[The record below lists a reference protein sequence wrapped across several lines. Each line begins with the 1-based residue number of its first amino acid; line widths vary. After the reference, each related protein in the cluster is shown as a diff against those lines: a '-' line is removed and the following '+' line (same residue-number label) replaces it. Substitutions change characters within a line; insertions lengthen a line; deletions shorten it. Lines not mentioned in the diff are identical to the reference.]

1 VARPDRGVNDGYPT
15 DPAIRQ
21 TDRVADIDWS
31 VRAHQAERAI
41 TRRHLRRLAGV
52 LPGTRLGRIRW
63 PRRTPIAPFPWH
75 YWWQAHLLDCLVDA
89 QQRDPGERRGR
100 TIAAVTRSVRLHNAG
115 SWINRYYDDIA
126 WFGLAVHRAGPL
138 AGRSGAS
145 ALAAI
150 TTQLGR
156 GWTEHG
162 GGGIWWRR
170 GDNSKNAPA
179 NGPAAILLA
188 RTGQVEFAVAIADWM
203 SETLVDPETG
213 LVHDGV
219 RIGPDGDVSE
229 VDRRIFSYC
238 QGVHL
243 GACVE
248 LAHRDGHQRWT
259 DRAVAVVD
267 AMRLRMA
274 RPDGVLP
281 GVGGG
286 DGGLFAGIT
295 ARYLA
300 DAALRRPE
308 LADAASELVLASA
321 AAAWDGRLEVDG
333 EPVFSADWRTPA
345 PHPRPG
351 LPEADLSVQLGGWM
365 LVEAAARVQRGC

>member
-213 LVHDGV
+213 LVH
-219 RIGPDGDVSE
+219 E
-229 VDRRIFSYC
+229 VQTADRR
-238 QGVHL
+238 V
-243 GACVE
+243 
-248 LAHRDGHQRWT
+248 RDRYAAAAARQRAEIAT
-259 DRAVAVVD
+259 
-267 AMRLRMA
+267 
-274 RPDGVLP
+274 
-281 GVGGG
+281 
-286 DGGLFAGIT
+286 
-295 ARYLA
+295 
-300 DAALRRPE
+300 ALRR
-308 LADAASELVLASA
+308 AGAAQLRLRTDSDWLV
-321 AAAWDGRLEVDG
+321 DIVRFV
-333 EPVFSADWRTPA
+333 
-345 PHPRPG
+345 
-351 LPEADLSVQLGGWM
+351 
-365 LVEAAARVQRGC
+365 AARRHALSYGAVRGGGPASREVA